1 MFLSSAAAATPAGV
15 PSSGSVM
22 LTNIIP
28 FLLMGV
34 VFYFLLIRPQQQQRK
49 RHLEMVSNVKRGDTV
64 LTAGGILGKV
74 IKAPEGD
81 ECTVE
86 IAEGVQ
92 VAVVKQTLTDV
103 RPKGQMAKPANDAPP
118 KPTRPSKKRA

>member
-1 MFLSSAAAATPAGV
+1 MFFSSAYAQEAAAPGA
-15 PSSGSVM
+15 PS
-22 LTNIIP
+22 LIANLIP
-28 FLLMGV
+28 FLLMGL

-49 RHLEMVSNVKRGDTV
+49 KHMAMVQAVKRGDTV

-74 IKAPEGD
+74 VKAPEGD

-92 VAVVKQTLTDV
+92 VNVVKATLTDV
-103 RPKGQMAKPANDAPP
+103 RPKGGMAKPANDAPA
-118 KPTRPSKKRA
+118 KPSKKRA

>member
-1 MFLSSAAAATPAGV
+1 MFFSSAYAQEAGAAGTPSLIAN
-15 PSSGSVM
+15 
-22 LTNIIP
+22 LIP
-28 FLLMGV
+28 FLLMGL

-49 RHLEMVSNVKRGDTV
+49 KHMAMVQAVKRGDTV

-74 IKAPEGD
+74 VKAPEGD

-92 VAVVKQTLTDV
+92 VNVVKATLTDV
-103 RPKGQMAKPANDAPP
+103 RPKGGMAKPANDAPA
-118 KPTRPSKKRA
+118 KPSKKRA

>member
-1 MFLSSAAAATPAGV
+1 MFFSSAYAQEAGAAGTPSLIAN
-15 PSSGSVM
+15 
-22 LTNIIP
+22 LIP
-28 FLLMGV
+28 FLLMGL

-49 RHLEMVSNVKRGDTV
+49 KHLEMVSAVKRGDTV

-74 IKAPEGD
+74 VKAPDGD

-92 VAVVKQTLTDV
+92 VNVVKATLTDV
-103 RPKGQMAKPANDAPP
+103 RPRGAMAKPANDAPA
-118 KPTRPSKKRA
+118 KSTKKRA